1 MFIYR
6 AGWYLK
12 NLEVWA
18 KVLNRLISMAL
29 FHEASV
35 GLDKAL
41 LSTKV
46 NILFSLLG
54 ESKQQ

>member
-12 NLEVWA
+12 NLEGWA
-18 KVLNRLISMAL
+18 KILNRLLSTAP

-41 LSTKV
+41 ISTKI

-54 ESKQQ
+54 E